1 MECSG
6 KGSRGRCVG
15 PATRRCR
22 GCGAVA
28 YCSVSHQLSHWN
40 YHKKECERL
49 EQQMKRVDVLN
60 EFPFT
65 FSEEATM
72 EVIEKRE
79 TRCSFLSKRGIHGLG
94 MWKYVCECGESL
106 GPADSTRMFDVADRL
121 KEGNWDLPGELCPCC
136 GPASPKPITLTS
148 WQDYYDWRCIP
159 LHSPVALLLHW
170 PLTVYYAT
178 QIAIAGR
185 SALGTSKRL
194 CIHYLGPEKELSQLA
209 AFGELRALFPDVLLH
224 VELIGPAIP
233 ESRFYKIAFRSYGEK
248 IDMDCYANCQD
259 THCTCRSSMRNSSA
273 LSLRLR
279 SGLYHDRYREIAE
292 DSVPNIVVSP
302 NAGIPAYPSWLP
314 TIELIKKMNIPAVF
328 TDYCEEACHL
338 AAECIASVT
347 GCSTRIPIQLNPFR
361 QPLVVQDSPLLV
373 PCYSNCFLFGM

>member
-1 MECSG
+1 MIG
-6 KGSRGRCVG
+6 
-15 PATRRCR
+15 
-22 GCGAVA
+22 GA
-28 YCSVSHQLSHWN
+28 YR
-40 YHKKECERL
+40 YIR
-49 EQQMKRVDVLN
+49 
-60 EFPFT
+60 
-65 FSEEATM
+65 
-72 EVIEKRE
+72 
-79 TRCSFLSKRGIHGLG
+79 
-94 MWKYVCECGESL
+94 
-106 GPADSTRMFDVADRL
+106 
-121 KEGNWDLPGELCPCC
+121 
-136 GPASPKPITLTS
+136 
-148 WQDYYDWRCIP
+148 
-159 LHSPVALLLHW
+159 LLLCFFIGYDK

-233 ESRFYKIAFRSYGEK
+233 ESRDGEK